1 VQRYPSS
8 ARAGEAVSRL
18 ARAAPADEARSLLRS
33 ALDGARDP
41 SAAAELALE
50 LGELESRAQDFAAA
64 RRAYERALATDGTA
78 ALAPQLAPLARYGL
92 AFACAARGDDA
103 AAERALAPLLA
114 EPERAASPEAGV
126 RAAAFELGVALR
138 VRAGDPGG
146 ALARWSELER
156 CGVAVPRALAS
167 LRPILPALTTAGRA
181 RAAESALARL
191 AARARGAEAAE
202 LEMERGWLALAAG
215 DARGAAQAIERAS
228 GSASGTTAGTTG
240 GSTGGSTAL
249 AELRLACG
257 DALSQAGEPAAAR
270 AQFQAA
276 AAAGPTVLDRA
287 LVRLAWSR
295 LEAGEDRAALG
306 DLERFERECA
316 ASPDRGRALT
326 LRGEALWR
334 LGQHAECAT
343 VLTAAREIVRDPA
356 LRAVVLE
363 RLGDALAR
371 TERWRESADVLA
383 EFTREFPR
391 APGVPQAE
399 LVRGR
404 ALARV
409 GDARGA
415 RACLERALASGGAIA
430 ARARVERARLARAAG
445 DLDGA
450 LSDALKAALLV
461 DDAEASPEALL
472 IAAEILAEQ
481 GDVAA
486 ARARLAELV
495 ERYPRSPAGVR
506 ARELST
512 ADGAPAPK
520 SRGGK
525 R

>member
-1 VQRYPSS
+1 V
-8 ARAGEAVSRL
+8 EV
-18 ARAAPADEARSLLRS
+18 E
-33 ALDGARDP
+33 
-41 SAAAELALE
+41 
-50 LGELESRAQDFAAA
+50 
-64 RRAYERALATDGTA
+64 
-78 ALAPQLAPLARYGL
+78 
-92 AFACAARGDDA
+92 
-103 AAERALAPLLA
+103 
-114 EPERAASPEAGV
+114 V
-126 RAAAFELGVALR
+126 
-138 VRAGDPGG
+138 
-146 ALARWSELER
+146 
-156 CGVAVPRALAS
+156 
-167 LRPILPALTTAGRA
+167 
-181 RAAESALARL
+181 
-191 AARARGAEAAE
+191 
-202 LEMERGWLALAAG
+202 ERGWLALGAG
-215 DARGAAQAIERAS
+215 DARGALQALERAS
-228 GSASGTTAGTTG
+228 GPASGRTADGA
-240 GSTGGSTAL
+240 AL

-257 DALSQAGEPAAAR
+257 DALSQAGESVAAR

-276 AAAGPTVLDRA
+276 AASGPAVLDRA

-295 LEAGEDRAALG
+295 LEAGEDRAALA
-306 DLERFERECA
+306 DLDRFERECA
-316 ASPDRGRALT
+316 ASPERGRALT

-334 LGQHAECAT
+334 LERHAECVT

-371 TERWRESADVLA
+371 TERWREAADVLA

-404 ALARV
+404 ALART

-472 IAAEILAEQ
+472 LAAEILAEQ

-486 ARARLAELV
+486 SRARLAELV

-506 ARELST
+506 AQELSS
-512 ADGAPAPK
+512 AGGAPASK

-525 R
+525 